1 MNSVKGLQSFGDW
14 RSLWDPPSFPW
25 VLGRRE
31 RSLACLL
38 IFSLSCSM
46 PLSICPSHPQ
56 TIAFVISWWQ
66 CFLCLCHSA
75 PAQLWL
81 VEESY
86 LSSWSSRSAIN
97 GDAGPKISQQFPPC
111 LGYMSQW
118 SLDQW
123 PQLPQALTILGAVK
137 AEYTLKLMTLEIP
150 YY

>member
-1 MNSVKGLQSFGDW
+1 MLLFTPFPIGVPYEQCQ
-14 RSLWDPPSFPW
+14 RSPVFWWPEESLRPSKFCW

-31 RSLACLL
+31 MSLAGLL

-56 TIAFVISWWQ
+56 TITFVISWWQ

-86 LSSWSSRSAIN
+86 LSSWSSRFAMN
-97 GDAGPKISQQFPPC
+97 GNAGPKISQQVPPC

-123 PQLPQALTILGAVK
+123 PPTSPSTHYSGSS
-137 AEYTLKLMTLEIP
+137 
-150 YY
+150 